1 MNAGSKGDNVIKEE
15 EAKMALKFFKK
26 KALFGIFLKITDDK

>member
-1 MNAGSKGDNVIKEE
+1 MNAGSKGDVIKEE
-15 EAKMALKFFKK
+15 EAKNGVEVLQK